1 LSNNGSRNWAEM
13 FEWVLQE
20 IQALP
25 YRPGLRWAFYRS
37 MEKFQ
42 LSKSDWKAFKN
53 NLARRRKNF
62 ADGWAPD
69 TLTDTVRTVSYHGH
83 GPDSWDEYRQQLIER
98 APKAGLWTDPELSQY
113 VECWFEAEA
122 MTQQFEHYLGEPY
135 RITLRP
141 FRGDYT
147 LSPKWNTASEIRV
160 MAGLGKSIVILY
172 FGDADFK
179 GSQIPFSALRD
190 VEAWSGVKVDFVVG
204 GLTGDQAKQLGLPEN
219 FERPGEWQWEAL
231 SDQQAQE
238 IILETLQE
246 KVDVQELQAAIRR
259 AEQRSKKWLTATAQ
273 ALSPSKN
280 RGS

>member
-1 LSNNGSRNWAEM
+1 MANKGSRNWSEI
-13 FEWVLQE
+13 FRWVLEE
-20 IQALP
+20 INALP

-42 LSKSDWKAFKN
+42 LSKPDWNPFKD

-69 TLTDTVRTVSYHGH
+69 TLSDTVRTVSFHGY
-83 GPDSWDEYRQQLIER
+83 GPESWDEYKEYLIQQ
-98 APKAGLWTDPELSQY
+98 APKAGFWRDPELSQY

-135 RITLRP
+135 QITLRP

-147 LSPKWNTASEIRV
+147 LSPKWNVAQDLKA
-160 MAGLGKSIVILY
+160 MAGLGKRIVILY

-190 VEAWSGVKVDFVVG
+190 IEAWSGVKPDFVVG
-204 GLTGDQAKQLGLPEN
+204 GLTTAQAEHLGLPEN
-219 FERPGEWQWEAL
+219 FERPGQWQWEAM
-231 SDQQAQE
+231 SD
-238 IILETLQE
+238 
-246 KVDVQELQAAIRR
+246 LQARHIVLQTLNENVEITELRAAIEG
-259 AEQRSKKWLTATAQ
+259 AEMKRQKWLTSTAE
-273 ALSPSKN
+273 ALTSSN
-280 RGS
+280 RPT